1 MACSSREKFNRVSM
15 VRSVSLFVD
24 SQSNFLSHATG
35 FEYGTFLF
43 EVVAAVL
50 MNEVLSVAGVVHNGS
65 TIAFGAID

>member
-1 MACSSREKFNRVSM
+1 M
-15 VRSVSLFVD
+15 
-24 SQSNFLSHATG
+24 G